1 MRKCRQV
8 KFIHGKDLDD
18 LENKINQAL
27 MEGAELGG
35 IDIPS
40 LIGAVVVTEYVGEIA
55 KTKLDELEEIFGRH
69 VCGECPFFMENPDRR
84 CKWHECERTGK
95 KVLRSSRCCE
105 TFYRNE
111 EKYEISE
118 DQGKNERVRFE
129 GRGCRGMAQGVPASG
144 LRQTQWSEQIPTLGM
159 RITVDIPQDATGR
172 VV

>member
-8 KFIHGKDLDD
+8 KFIRGKDLDD

-40 LIGAVVVTEYVGEIA
+40 LIGAVVVTEYVGEIT
-55 KTKLDELEEIFGRH
+55 KTKLDELEEMFGRH
-69 VCGECPFFMENPDRR
+69 TCGECPFFMENLDRR

-95 KVLRSSRCCE
+95 RVLRSSRCCE

-111 EKYEISE
+111 EEYEISE

-129 GRGCRGMAQGVPASG
+129 GRGCRGMAQGIPASG
-144 LRQTQWSEQIPTLGM
+144 LRQTQWTEQIQTLGM